1 MTSHLGTI
9 TAAMLLLSLAS
20 RPIAGGKV
28 ALAHCLRSG
37 PQSALPIAN
46 TNQSYNQRLGELA
59 RQNASAGNGVGD
71 DYRIGAED
79 LLEISVYGATDLDR
93 TVRVSADGWIS
104 LPLAG
109 DVRAEGLTTRQL
121 AGQIETLLER
131 NYMTHPE
138 VNVFLKEMQSHAVSV
153 LGAVGKPGVFQIPG
167 RENLIEV
174 LSMAQGL
181 ADDAGE
187 SVIVMRHG
195 EPAAPASPRSPDLRQ
210 GNAAAPN
217 DDSAKPE
224 SLLENGS
231 EGQTSGLRIDL
242 KELLMSADP
251 RYNVMVYP
259 GDVVKVPPAGIV
271 YVVGQ
276 VRKPGGFLLK
286 TNEDL
291 SVLQALALA
300 EGTTS
305 TSAGKSARIIRTQS
319 GKRMEIPVNLTRIL
333 AGKAADPVLQAKDIL
348 FVPNSAGKTALYRGA
363 EAAVTITGG
372 LIVYRSW

>member
-1 MTSHLGTI
+1 MTIHLGTI
-9 TAAMLLLSLAS
+9 QAALLLLWLPSGSMGGHNLAF
-20 RPIAGGKV
+20 G
-28 ALAHCLRSG
+28 HCVTPPS
-37 PQSALPIAN
+37 PQSARPAGS
-46 TNQSYNQRLGELA
+46 TDQSYNHRLEELA
-59 RQNASAGNGVGD
+59 RENASGNGLPG

-109 DVRAEGLTTRQL
+109 DVRAGGLTTREL
-121 AGQIETLLER
+121 ESQIESLLQK

-138 VNVFLKEMQSHAVSV
+138 VNVFLKEMQSHPVSV
-153 LGAVGKPGVFQIPG
+153 LGAVGKPGVFQIRG
-167 RENLIEV
+167 AESLVEV

-187 SVIVMRHG
+187 NVIVMRHG
-195 EPAAPASPRSPDLRQ
+195 GAVPHASPRSPSPQQ
-210 GNAAAPN
+210 GNAAVPSG
-217 DDSAKPE
+217 DSAEPE
-224 SLLENGS
+224 SFPENGS
-231 EGQTSGLRIDL
+231 EVGGPILRIDL

-251 RYNVMVYP
+251 RSNVMIYP
-259 GDVVKVPPAGIV
+259 GDVVKVPLAGIV

-319 GKRMEIPVNLTRIL
+319 GKRTEIPVNLNRIL
-333 AGKAADPVLQAKDIL
+333 AGKAPDPVLQAKDIL